1 MIEIQIQDKEV
12 SSYLRQLERKL
23 QDLSKPMGEIGQM
36 LEGSVSNR
44 FETETDP
51 DGAPWKA
58 WAESTKKGYPY
69 PGSKAAAK
77 IGKPGN
83 ERILDRMGDMLGSL
97 SHRADNTSVR
107 VGFGAVSKSKS
118 GDAFPYPLAH
128 EFGMGN
134 LPQRKILTSDPET
147 GTVADSDREG
157 ILDIML
163 RHLDD

>member
-36 LEGSVSNR
+36 LEGRVSNR

-51 DGAPWKA
+51 DGQPWEA
-58 WAESTKKGYPY
+58 WSLSTFETYPWA
-69 PGSKAAAK
+69 GSKAAESLA
-77 IGKPGN
+77 KPGN
-83 ERILDRMGDMLGSL
+83 ARILDRMGDMLGSL
-97 SHRADNTSVR
+97 SHRADSTSVR

-147 GTVADSDREG
+147 GTLADSDRER
-157 ILDIML
+157 ILDILL